1 MEVFLE
7 NLNETIEINE
17 KQKMFCEYYLEM
29 RIAYQAYIRAFSTD
43 TKVVPERSARALS
56 SLLLANVN
64 VQKYLKE
71 LEAQRRKQSGI
82 DAQFII
88 ERAMHVYNE
97 CARPKHKWMYDPDK
111 KEMVKSEDT
120 YIDAKGANGAL
131 DIIAKV
137 SGLNSIQFKGEVM
150 TKSNAE
156 KLAEQLF
163 GPDPIKVDDKL

>member
-1 MEVFLE
+1 M
-7 NLNETIEINE
+7 
-17 KQKMFCEYYLEM
+17 K
-29 RIAYQAYIRAFSTD
+29 
-43 TKVVPERSARALS
+43 
-56 SLLLANVN
+56 
-64 VQKYLKE
+64 
-71 LEAQRRKQSGI
+71 
-82 DAQFII
+82 
-88 ERAMHVYNE
+88 
-97 CARPKHKWMYDPDK
+97 DPDK